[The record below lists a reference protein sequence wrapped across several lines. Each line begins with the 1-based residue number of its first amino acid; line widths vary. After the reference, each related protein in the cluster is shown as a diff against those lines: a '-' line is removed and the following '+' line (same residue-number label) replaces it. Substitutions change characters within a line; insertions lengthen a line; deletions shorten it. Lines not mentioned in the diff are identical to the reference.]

1 MEHIDIPLVVDL
13 DGTLLQTD
21 SLWESVFAILAA
33 DPLRIFR
40 LAPLLLHNDRAGLKA
55 DCAEYALPCIAFW
68 PFNAVVLQEIAAA
81 RQAGRKVWLAT
92 AAHETIAEAVSV
104 HLHCFDGVLATSGT
118 ANLKGGAKAEKLRH
132 LFGKGGFDYIGN
144 SLDDLPVWAICREAM
159 VVSDSEAV
167 QDRAAEENQRCR
179 MLAPTQSSGPAVW
192 LRAARVRQWVKNILV
207 AVPLLLSH
215 TFTLSAFTAIFTAF
229 LSFSL
234 CASALYMIN
243 DLLDLTADRRHA
255 TKKKRPFASGMLH
268 PAQGLALSGLLLSVS
283 AGTALLINDEFAAVV
298 ACYALLT
305 LLYTGI
311 FKAQLIVDAVCL
323 AVLYTLRIAAGVAA
337 LQADMS
343 SWVLGFSFFIFLGL
357 AFIKRLV
364 EIQRAAEIEQLP
376 GRAYKFSDGIVMKCM
391 AASSGFAAL
400 IILSLYI
407 DSINAVRLYSVPQLL
422 WIICPIILYWY
433 CRLLI
438 LTHRDEMH
446 DDPVFFVMRD
456 KTSIV
461 CGISAICVILC
472 AI

>member
-1 MEHIDIPLVVDL
+1 MLMTTP
-13 DGTLLQTD
+13 
-21 SLWESVFAILAA
+21 
-33 DPLRIFR
+33 
-40 LAPLLLHNDRAGLKA
+40 
-55 DCAEYALPCIAFW
+55 
-68 PFNAVVLQEIAAA
+68 QEMI
-81 RQAGRKVWLAT
+81 V
-92 AAHETIAEAVSV
+92 
-104 HLHCFDGVLATSGT
+104 
-118 ANLKGGAKAEKLRH
+118 
-132 LFGKGGFDYIGN
+132 Y
-144 SLDDLPVWAICREAM
+144 
-159 VVSDSEAV
+159 
-167 QDRAAEENQRCR
+167 
-179 MLAPTQSSGPAVW
+179 
-192 LRAARVRQWVKNILV
+192 LRAARVYQWLKNIII
-207 AVPLLLSH
+207 AIPLLLSH
-215 TFTLSAFTAIFTAF
+215 KFTLSAFTAIFAAF

-283 AGTALLINDEFAAVV
+283 AGTALLINDEFSAVV
-298 ACYALLT
+298 ACYTLLT
-305 LLYTGI
+305 LLYTCI
-311 FKAQLIVDAVCL
+311 FKAHLMVDAVCL
-323 AVLYTLRIAAGVAA
+323 AILYTLRIAAGVAA

-376 GRAYKFSDGIVMKCM
+376 GRAYKFSDGTIMECL

-407 DSINAVRLYSVPQLL
+407 DSINAVRLYAVPQLL

-438 LTHRDEMH
+438 LTHRNEMH

-456 KTSIV
+456 KISIL
-461 CGISAICVILC
+461 CGISAICVILV
-472 AI
+472 AM